1 MYILKF
7 TQSTLETRL
16 YKDITSS
23 KGTKV
28 RTITQQQPADN
39 KFNVCSETVQYPRTA
54 KGDRL
59 S

>member
-1 MYILKF
+1 MYVLKL

-16 YKDITSS
+16 YKDITSPRE
-23 KGTKV
+23 TKV

-39 KFNVCSETVQYPRTA
+39 KFNLCSKTVQYPKTA